1 MNPKQNICCVSIQGL
16 HPSKDPTFVA
26 FEGESFRE
34 TLLIASA
41 VGTVEPLELFL
52 VASPDVLP
60 LRHNFFRPGSRK
72 SPFSLFLSLFFGR
85 AKNLG
90 ICEATKHRSS
100 ASSKH
105 REKKDAFVGLHL

>member
-72 SPFSLFLSLFFGR
+72 SPFSLFLS
-85 AKNLG
+85 
-90 ICEATKHRSS
+90 KHRSS